1 MRIVHTIED
10 VRNAVAEAR
19 GQGLKIGLVP
29 TMGALHDGH
38 GSLIEAARA
47 QCGYVVASVFV
58 NPLQFGP
65 AEDYA
70 KYPRTLGED
79 AAYCEKR
86 GADLVFAPEVREMYP
101 SPSLTFVTVDKIT
114 EMLCG
119 ASRPGHFRGVATVV
133 TKLFHIVLPDVAYF
147 GQKDAQQ
154 AAVLKRMVSD
164 LNFPL
169 KIAIV
174 PTFREPDGLATSSR
188 NRYLSPDDRRAALVL
203 HRTLRGAMSLLQD
216 GEREAEVIRSYLR
229 AGIEA
234 EPRAELDYA
243 DVVDPDTMH
252 AVTGVIGHDVLLVV
266 AAYFAGTRLI
276 DNMPFS
282 FAQEVR

>member
-1 MRIVHTIED
+1 MRIVHTI
-10 VRNAVAEAR
+10 AEAR
-19 GQGLKIGLVP
+19 DAVTKARQQGLTIGLVP

-47 QCGYVVASVFV
+47 QCGFVVVSVFV

-65 AEDYA
+65 TEDYA
-70 KYPRTLGED
+70 KYPRTLPDD
-79 AAYCEKR
+79 AAYCEKK

-101 SPSLTFVTVDKIT
+101 SPSLTFVEVEKIT
-114 EMLCG
+114 ETLCG

-154 AAVLKRMVSD
+154 ASVLKRMVAD

-169 KIAIV
+169 RIAVV
-174 PTFREPDGLATSSR
+174 PTFREADGLAMSSR
-188 NRYLSPDDRRAALVL
+188 NRYLTPDDRRAALVL
-203 HRTLRGAMSLLQD
+203 HRTLQEAVSLLRK
-216 GEREAEVIRSYLR
+216 GERDAEVISSYLQ

-234 EPRAELDYA
+234 EPRAKLDYA
-243 DVVDPDTMH
+243 AVVDPDTMH
-252 AVTGVIGHDVLLVV
+252 PVTGLIEHDVLLAV

-276 DNMPFS
+276 DNVLFS
-282 FAQEVR
+282 CAEEVG

>member
-86 GADLVFAPEVREMYP
+86 GALSGTVRKTMSAAAASPNSVDAPPPPTAKAASSARASVRQTSAPILKPRVRSDRAKLEP
-101 SPSLTFVTVDKIT
+101 T
-114 EMLCG
+114 
-119 ASRPGHFRGVATVV
+119 RPAP
-133 TKLFHIVLPDVAYF
+133 TKLRL
-147 GQKDAQQ
+147 
-154 AAVLKRMVSD
+154 
-164 LNFPL
+164 
-169 KIAIV
+169 V
-174 PTFREPDGLATSSR
+174 PT
-188 NRYLSPDDRRAALVL
+188 
-203 HRTLRGAMSLLQD
+203 
-216 GEREAEVIRSYLR
+216 
-229 AGIEA
+229 
-234 EPRAELDYA
+234 
-243 DVVDPDTMH
+243 
-252 AVTGVIGHDVLLVV
+252 
-266 AAYFAGTRLI
+266 
-276 DNMPFS
+276 
-282 FAQEVR
+282 